1 MNLAGFR
8 EFAPGQV
15 WFYYN
20 PNATKAL
27 EQKKEL
33 GSCTSRPVV
42 IIQKAFYPEWNDMVT
57 VCPMT
62 SSDRRSGVYIDT
74 TILKDGSFI
83 EGGTII
89 PYLFYNIRTKYL
101 YPVIASNHK
110 RKLITLADEDFEKVK
125 HGFQY
130 HFGLREDPPDYVVN
144 WKHLNDF
151 ERNIVV
157 QDLRLAIHDWEET
170 LLEHKGTM
178 TASSK
183 KGKTNPVLRQ
193 NPASSSSVEN
203 HILANVSN
211 YSKELGVF
219 YSDEESFNAKKLNEV
234 TNASSDT
241 KEKPTKPSIT
251 FEQMDVQQFAF
262 RLEDKVG
269 GIFPT
274 AYDSNLYSGSNIL
287 NGVSLKDMADVMSFS
302 DKLKILNMTISDIM
316 DKTGIQSASTAS
328 RFRKELRSAN
338 WGDTII
344 YDAENN
350 VMEFLQ
356 NDSPENFEY
365 HGDFITTKSRIRK
378 NARRRKALFQYSY
391 EEISKL
397 IQENP
402 SNFADA
408 MGLPSSYDRA
418 VRDDIKLLYPKLEEL
433 PEPTDE
439 PKSTYDIFTD
449 SQSNITE
456 SLSAEIEESASRYP
470 FWSSLSVGEM
480 MEFKCT
486 AKKYMS
492 NLCRNYG
499 IDKKKAN
506 AVKGY
511 LQSIMNSKKYK
522 MPIPNAPL
530 KEENACTLIIS
541 GEYSKLTRE
550 DLMIFC
556 QTNSDDISRYYNQ
569 LKLPNTPSKADIR
582 KLKCMIRAIITDVN
596 D

>member
-1 MNLAGFR
+1 MILAGFR

-20 PNATKAL
+20 PHATKML

-74 TILKDGSFI
+74 TVLKDGSFI

-130 HFGLREDPPDYVVN
+130 HFGLREDPPDYALN

-157 QDLRLAIHDWEET
+157 QDLKLAVYDWEET

-178 TASSK
+178 AGSSK
-183 KGKTNPVLRQ
+183 KEKSNPVLTQ
-193 NPASSSSVEN
+193 NPTSTSSVEN
-203 HILANVSN
+203 HILANVTN
-211 YSKELGVF
+211 YSKDLGVF
-219 YSDEESFNAKKLNEV
+219 YSDEDGFNHKKLNEAP
-234 TNASSDT
+234 TPSR
-241 KEKPTKPSIT
+241 EEPKPIKPSIT
-251 FEQMDVQQFAF
+251 FEQMDVDEFAI
-262 RLEDKVG
+262 RLEGKLG
-269 GIFPT
+269 GIFPVS
-274 AYDSNLYSGSNIL
+274 YKSDLYSGSNIL
-287 NGVSLKDMADVMSFS
+287 NGVSLKDMASALSYF
-302 DKLKILNMTISDIM
+302 DKLKILNMTIADIM
-316 DKTGIQSASTAS
+316 DKTGIQSSSTAS
-328 RFRKELRSAN
+328 RFRKELRSNN

-365 HGDFITTKSRIRK
+365 NGDFLTMKSRLRK
-378 NARRRKALFQYSY
+378 SAKRRKTIFHYTR
-391 EEISKL
+391 EEIIKL
-397 IQENP
+397 VQDNP
-402 SNFADA
+402 KNFADA

-418 VRDDIKLLYPKLEEL
+418 VRDDIKMLYPGL
-433 PEPTDE
+433 DE
-439 PKSTYDIFTD
+439 IPDSADIDAPTYDIFTD
-449 SQSNITE
+449 GQSNITE
-456 SLSAEIEESASRYP
+456 ALTSEITSTDSPYP
-470 FWSSLSVGEM
+470 FWSSLSSGEM
-480 MEFKCT
+480 LEFKCT
-486 AKKYMS
+486 SKKYMG
-492 NLCRNYG
+492 NLCKNYG

-506 AVKGY
+506 SVKNY
-511 LQSIMNSKKYK
+511 LQSVMSSKKSK
-522 MPIPNAPL
+522 LPTPNAPF
-530 KEENACTLIIS
+530 KEETACTLIIS
-541 GEYSKLTRE
+541 GEYSKITRE

-556 QTNSDDISRYYNQ
+556 QTNSEDISKYYNQ
-569 LKLPNTPSKADIR
+569 LKLPNTPSKSDIR
-582 KLKCMIRAIITDVN
+582 KLKCMIRAIITDIN